1 MNLRF
6 ESPFESQ
13 QRGASPQQISAHDP
27 INDNW
32 VVRTGGGGD
41 LLFVDSVALPE
52 EVASG
57 GIVDV
62 VVEVVNAALFI
73 SPTDGDHCS
82 QGGNAGYEYEVRVE
96 PGWTTESTTVNCL
109 DLVEN
114 RATHQFSFDAPSSSG
129 TYTVDITV
137 EGVGTGFSAGG
148 SFNVVVPEEG
158 GSTRPDPGERDG
170 DGNGGETII
179 PGVGDSGFTI
189 GLISGL
195 ALLVILLVLLIAV
208 GGE

>member
-13 QRGASPQQISAHDP
+13 QRGTPPQQINAHDP

-32 VVRTGGGGD
+32 VVRKAGGGD
-41 LLFVDSVALPE
+41 VLFVNNVTIPS

-96 PGWTTESTTVNCL
+96 PGWTTESTIISCL
-109 DLVEN
+109 SLTED
-114 RATHQFSFDAPSSSG
+114 RATHQFSFDAPSSPG
-129 TYTVDITV
+129 TYTVDVTV
-137 EGVGTGFSAGG
+137 EGVGTGFSGG
-148 SFNVVVPEEG
+148 DSFNIAVPEEG
-158 GSTRPDPGERDG
+158 GSVRPEPDPIDGG
-170 DGNGGETII
+170 DGC
-179 PGVGDSGFTI
+179 S
-189 GLISGL
+189 L
-195 ALLVILLVLLIAV
+195 
-208 GGE
+208 